1 MATDHKKVQKVRDWP
16 VPKNLNEVR
25 GFLGLSGYYRK
36 FVPDYYTKAKPLHDL
51 TRVPRK
57 GRVKFE
63 WTSECDEAFAVLKDA
78 LTEAPILGFP
88 RDTGRYILDCDSSD
102 FAMGAVLS
110 QEQEGKEVVLA
121 YSSKSLSKEQKK
133 YCVTRKEFLAIVF
146 HLKYFRNYLWGREI
160 LVRTD
165 HGALQWYKNMKHP
178 DFQLGAWIE
187 TVEEFGVKIVSRPGN
202 KHQNADAL
210 SRIPSCNGKKCVC
223 DKCVE
228 HSVSDVA
235 TNTENPPVSV
245 PAVSENTPVF
255 ISSISI
261 ETDLSASDIS
271 SAQKSD
277 PGISHIFKLKS
288 EDASQPSYQDVSH
301 LSSEAKCYWAEWN
314 RIVLK
319 NGILYRKWES
329 PRGSEVV

>member
-1 MATDHKKVQKVRDWP
+1 
-16 VPKNLNEVR
+16 
-25 GFLGLSGYYRK
+25 
-36 FVPDYYTKAKPLHDL
+36 
-51 TRVPRK
+51 
-57 GRVKFE
+57 
-63 WTSECDEAFAVLKDA
+63 
-78 LTEAPILGFP
+78 
-88 RDTGRYILDCDSSD
+88 
-102 FAMGAVLS
+102 
-110 QEQEGKEVVLA
+110 
-121 YSSKSLSKEQKK
+121 
-133 YCVTRKEFLAIVF
+133 
-146 HLKYFRNYLWGREI
+146 
-160 LVRTD
+160 
-165 HGALQWYKNMKHP
+165 MKHP

-245 PAVSENTPVF
+245 PAVSENTLVF
-255 ISSISI
+255 VSSISI

-329 PRGSEVV
+329 PSGLEVVWQIILPKEFRKPVLTSIHEKSGHLGQRRCYIALRRRFFWFKFQDELKRWIRTCDLCQRSKNPPRYNKAKLQTFVTGSPMDRIALDVCGPLPVTDRGNAYCLVIGDYFTKWM

>member
-1 MATDHKKVQKVRDWP
+1 MVSAEGVATDPKKVQKVRDWP

-133 YCVTRKEFLAIVF
+133 FCVTRKEFLAIVF
-146 HLKYFRNYLWGREI
+146 HLKYFRNY
-160 LVRTD
+160 
-165 HGALQWYKNMKHP
+165 
-178 DFQLGAWIE
+178 
-187 TVEEFGVKIVSRPGN
+187 
-202 KHQNADAL
+202 
-210 SRIPSCNGKKCVC
+210 
-223 DKCVE
+223 
-228 HSVSDVA
+228 
-235 TNTENPPVSV
+235 
-245 PAVSENTPVF
+245 
-255 ISSISI
+255 
-261 ETDLSASDIS
+261 
-271 SAQKSD
+271 
-277 PGISHIFKLKS
+277 
-288 EDASQPSYQDVSH
+288 
-301 LSSEAKCYWAEWN
+301 
-314 RIVLK
+314 
-319 NGILYRKWES
+319 
-329 PRGSEVV
+329 